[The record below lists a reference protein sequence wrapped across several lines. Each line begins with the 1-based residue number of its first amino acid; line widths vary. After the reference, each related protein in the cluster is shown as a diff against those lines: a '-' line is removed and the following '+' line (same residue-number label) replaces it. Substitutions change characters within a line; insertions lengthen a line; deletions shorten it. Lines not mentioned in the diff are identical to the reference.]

1 MLRRRWGA
9 ATVRSRLIIAIALF
23 VGTALLAAGVTMWAV
38 ESERVDQA
46 VDGAI
51 AQEFAEFRASFGTD
65 ERLGA
70 DARLDAFLSRTLPD
84 EGEIVWAYPAGGGP
98 KYIGSED
105 RRLLDSPEFTA
116 LVERLREQGDV
127 RDFTAGGREYRV
139 GVLPVHQGADRAAL
153 VVSRDVTAA
162 HEPLRD
168 LLTTYAVVAVLS
180 LVLVLS
186 ASSWV
191 AGRLLRPLTHLRDTA
206 REISAGSL
214 DERLEVTGHDD
225 LADLQVTFN
234 DMLDRLEAAFTAQ
247 RRMLDDAGHELR
259 TPLTVVRG
267 HLEVMS
273 PHDPQDV
280 AETTELVLDEVDR
293 MSRLVDDLLVLA
305 KSRRPDFVRPE
316 PVDLAALGEGVAAR
330 CRALADRDWRTELSA
345 TGVADLDGQR
355 VTQALLQFADNAVR
369 HTTDG
374 GRITI
379 GSGATR
385 STVEFWVADDGPGV
399 PPELRRKIFDRFT
412 STGSHDGFGL
422 GLSIVTAIAEAHGGR
437 VVLDDRE
444 PGTGAVFRLRLPI
457 RQDR

>member
-1 MLRRRWGA
+1 L
-9 ATVRSRLIIAIALF
+9 
-23 VGTALLAAGVTMWAV
+23 
-38 ESERVDQA
+38 
-46 VDGAI
+46 
-51 AQEFAEFRASFGTD
+51 
-65 ERLGA
+65 
-70 DARLDAFLSRTLPD
+70 
-84 EGEIVWAYPAGGGP
+84 
-98 KYIGSED
+98 
-105 RRLLDSPEFTA
+105 
-116 LVERLREQGDV
+116 
-127 RDFTAGGREYRV
+127 YRV

-214 DERLEVTGHDD
+214 DERLEVTGQDD

-422 GLSIVTAIAEAHGGR
+422 GLSIVTAVAEAHGGR

-444 PGTGAVFRLRLPI
+444 PGTGAVFRL
-457 RQDR
+457 